1 MKYAQTF
8 LVAILLI
15 SGTFIW
21 YSFYSSFQE
30 KKEEAAQQPAISS
43 PSQEE
48 ETDAP
53 PTEDQVREEKV
64 MIPQFHQDG
73 LTQQMVKE
81 WNIEDERIGIDQLL
95 SLLEK
100 NKP

>member
-1 MKYAQTF
+1 MKYAQTL

-15 SGTFIW
+15 CGTFIW
-21 YSFYSSFQE
+21 YSFYTTFQE
-30 KKEEAAQQPAISS
+30 KREEGAQPAISS

-48 ETDAP
+48 ETGAP
-53 PTEDQVREEKV
+53 PSVDKDTDEKV
-64 MIPQFHQDG
+64 TIPYNHQNG
-73 LTQQMVKE
+73 LTHQMVNE
-81 WNIEDERIGIDQLL
+81 WNLEDERISIDRLL

>member
-21 YSFYSSFQE
+21 YSFYASFQE
-30 KKEEAAQQPAISS
+30 KKEETAQPAISS

-48 ETDAP
+48 ETDAL
-53 PTEDQVREEKV
+53 PTVDQVREEKI

>member
-21 YSFYSSFQE
+21 YNFYASFKE
-30 KKEEAAQQPAISS
+30 KKEVTAQPVISS

-48 ETDAP
+48 ETGASP
-53 PTEDQVREEKV
+53 SKDQAREEKV
-64 MIPQFHQDG
+64 TPPHIHQHG
-73 LTQQMVKE
+73 LSQQMLKE
-81 WNIEDERIGIDQLL
+81 WKIEDERIGIDQLL

>member
-1 MKYAQTF
+1 MKYAQSV

-30 KKEEAAQQPAISS
+30 KKEEAAQQPVITS

-48 ETDAP
+48 ETGAP
-53 PTEDQVREEKV
+53 PTVDHDREEKV
-64 MIPQFHQDG
+64 TITHIHQDG

-81 WNIEDERIGIDQLL
+81 WNIEDERISIDQLL

>member
-1 MKYAQTF
+1 MKYAQSV

-21 YSFYSSFQE
+21 YSFYASFQE

-48 ETDAP
+48 ETGSP
-53 PTEDQVREEKV
+53 PSVDQDREEIIT
-64 MIPQFHQDG
+64 IPHIHQDG

-81 WNIEDERIGIDQLL
+81 WNIEDERISIDQLL

>member
-43 PSQEE
+43 PSKEE
-48 ETDAP
+48 ETGPLPSVEQD
-53 PTEDQVREEKV
+53 REEKV
-64 MIPQFHQDG
+64 TFPHIHQDG

-81 WNIEDERIGIDQLL
+81 WNIENERIGIDQLL

>member
-48 ETDAP
+48 ETGP
-53 PTEDQVREEKV
+53 PPSVDPDREEIIT
-64 MIPQFHQDG
+64 IPHIHQDG

-81 WNIEDERIGIDQLL
+81 WNIEDERISIDQLL